1 MPSLGMMMTDFSAA
15 MGFVS
20 LTVFSMC
27 SSAAL
32 RLMGISLLLLMAPAC
47 GSRADFSA
55 SDSAD
60 SATEPPATE
69 QSAAELSEPESSEA
83 KNSEAENSEP
93 LGAPSL
99 IDQAANPTGEP
110 EGALG
115 ELSEEPALTV
125 AIGEPLPPFTRD
137 DLTKLTAEGEIL
149 AQSWFDLAGLGK
161 ATTPPVFTEALQAFR
176 REAQETMPAIAP
188 FLGTWHDDASIGK
201 PYKVTIFPAEQADQ
215 VCLLEVREEQQ
226 IAQEIIYAPIF
237 HLSVA
242 TVVEGELR
250 SERLRTAQAT
260 VRLAE
265 SFTGD
270 KTMLLSMDNGEGI
283 YAFGLQSPPAL
294 PADLSPGMAEAV
306 TEALPAVGCEALAIA
321 GEP

>member
-20 LTVFSMC
+20 LAVFSMR

-47 GSRADFSA
+47 GSIVDSSV

-60 SATEPPATE
+60 SADSVAEPPAV
-69 QSAAELSEPESSEA
+69 
-83 KNSEAENSEP
+83 ENSEP

-125 AIGEPLPPFTRD
+125 ATGEPLPPFTRD
-137 DLTKLTAEGEIL
+137 NLTKITAEGEIL

-201 PYKVTIFPAEQADQ
+201 PYRVTIFPAEQADQ

-270 KTMLLSMDNGEGI
+270 KTMLLSMDNGEG
-283 YAFGLQSPPAL
+283 
-294 PADLSPGMAEAV
+294 
-306 TEALPAVGCEALAIA
+306 
-321 GEP
+321 

>member
-20 LTVFSMC
+20 LAVFSMC

-47 GSRADFSA
+47 GSKADFSA
-55 SDSAD
+55 SDSAE
-60 SATEPPATE
+60 SATERPATE
-69 QSAAELSEPESSEA
+69 PSAAESSEPESSEA
-83 KNSEAENSEP
+83 ENSEP
-93 LGAPSL
+93 SGAPSL

-110 EGALG
+110 ESAFG
-115 ELSEEPALTV
+115 ELSEESALTV
-125 AIGEPLPPFTRD
+125 ATGEPLPPFTRD

-201 PYKVTIFPAEQADQ
+201 PYRVTIFPAEQADQ

-226 IAQEIIYAPIF
+226 IAQEIIYAPI
-237 HLSVA
+237 
-242 TVVEGELR
+242 
-250 SERLRTAQAT
+250 
-260 VRLAE
+260 
-265 SFTGD
+265 
-270 KTMLLSMDNGEGI
+270 
-283 YAFGLQSPPAL
+283 
-294 PADLSPGMAEAV
+294 
-306 TEALPAVGCEALAIA
+306 
-321 GEP
+321 